1 MKLRDN
7 KKEHRMVNNS
17 PTQKHENFTHISHP
31 ADLTRDDAAQKLSN
45 TKIKSNGSPPLLT
58 PD

>member
-7 KKEHRMVNNS
+7 KEHRMVNNS
-17 PTQKHENFTHISHP
+17 PTQKHEIYPDFTPS
-31 ADLTRDDAAQKLSN
+31 DLTSDDAAQKLSN
-45 TKIKSNGSPPLLT
+45 TKIKSNGSPPLLA